1 MTSLAPTRSTL
12 PDDDSEDDYG
22 RRRRGGSH
30 RERGRVWYRPNL
42 RPRDDRQGELSLRE
56 RLVPSF
62 AREPWWVSW
71 GFPFLITAVAGV
83 MRFWHLGLPKW
94 VIFDETYYAKD
105 AWATIHFGHE
115 VGWHDDG
122 PNVGMAID
130 DHKIIA
136 NPHIWRSL
144 VADHHGN
151 AVHPPVG
158 KWMIGF
164 GEWLFGFNPTGWR
177 FSAAL
182 CGTLAILMT
191 ARIARRMFRS
201 TLIGC
206 LAGLL
211 LAADGME
218 FVMSRT
224 SLLDIFVMFWTLAA
238 FGCFLIDR
246 DKMRSR
252 LVDWRESHPPGPLPD
267 DVPPPKLGWRWWRIA
282 GAVCLGLDLGTK
294 WSAIWIIACF
304 LVMSLLWDHAALRA
318 AGIRRHWFAF
328 FRRDTWQAISLGL
341 LSVATYT
348 ATWTG
353 WFITKDGNY
362 RQWAAE
368 HNAIHV
374 QGLSVLRSWWEYHW
388 QTYHFH
394 TNLDSPHAYMS
405 NPWSWLVM
413 GRPTDY
419 YYCSKGGEGCP
430 PLAENQHQQVLAL
443 GTPPLWW
450 FATLALVWCLWRWI
464 ARRDWRAGAILC
476 GMVAAWAFW
485 LHYQHR
491 TIFTFYAVAFVP
503 FMVMAAAYLLG
514 VIVGRADALQ
524 YRRVW
529 GAVVAGA
536 ITVYILV
543 MFIYFYPIYS
553 AQTITWNQWIDRMW
567 WPSWI

>member
-1 MTSLAPTRSTL
+1 
-12 PDDDSEDDYG
+12 
-22 RRRRGGSH
+22 
-30 RERGRVWYRPNL
+30 
-42 RPRDDRQGELSLRE
+42 
-56 RLVPSF
+56 
-62 AREPWWVSW
+62 
-71 GFPFLITAVAGV
+71 
-83 MRFWHLGLPKW
+83 
-94 VIFDETYYAKD
+94 
-105 AWATIHFGHE
+105 
-115 VGWHDDG
+115 
-122 PNVGMAID
+122 
-130 DHKIIA
+130 
-136 NPHIWRSL
+136 
-144 VADHHGN
+144 
-151 AVHPPVG
+151 
-158 KWMIGF
+158 
-164 GEWLFGFNPTGWR
+164 
-177 FSAAL
+177 
-182 CGTLAILMT
+182 
-191 ARIARRMFRS
+191 
-201 TLIGC
+201 
-206 LAGLL
+206 
-211 LAADGME
+211 ME

-246 DKMRSR
+246 DKMRSK
-252 LVDWRESHPPGPLPD
+252 LVDWRETFPPGPLSD
-267 DVPPPKLGWRWWRIA
+267 DVPAPKLGWRPWRIA
-282 GAVCLGLDLGTK
+282 AAVCLGLDLGTK
-294 WSAIWIIACF
+294 WSGIWIIPCF

-318 AGIRRHWFAF
+318 VGIRRHWAAF
-328 FRRDTWQAISLGL
+328 FRRDTWQSISMGL
-341 LSVATYT
+341 LSLVTYFLS
-348 ATWTG
+348 WTG

-374 QGLSVLRSWWEYHW
+374 RGLSALRSWWEYHW

-394 TNLDSPHAYMS
+394 TNLESPHAYMS

-419 YYCSKGGEGCP
+419 YYCSKGNEGCP
-430 PLAENQHQQVLAL
+430 PLADNQHQQVLAL

-450 FATLALVWCLWRWI
+450 FATLALIWCAWRWL

-476 GMVAAWAFW
+476 GMVAAWGFW
-485 LHYQHR
+485 LNYQHR

-514 VIVGRADALQ
+514 VIVGRSDALQ